1 VTVFKE
7 YAKFLSK
14 TLNVKY
20 YFIDLN
26 GEVLPSPYFPQKANW
41 KMIVTVQPRVYG
53 PYILSP

>member
-1 VTVFKE
+1 VFKE

-41 KMIVTVQPRVYG
+41 KMTVTVLPRVYG
-53 PYILSP
+53 LYILSP